1 MSRACEV
8 TTAPHIKRKKK
19 MFRSEKYAK
28 ELFLDP
34 EQDIYFLFGDE
45 ELPKLDRLM
54 FIDFETVECMYERGF
69 KHGLE
74 AALAY
79 LKQDPKTITQMAI
92 DGIFYV
98 QD

>member
-45 ELPKLDRLM
+45 ELPKLDRL
-54 FIDFETVECMYERGF
+54 ILTNQRTWLLG
-69 KHGLE
+69 HQRNS
-74 AALAY
+74 LA
-79 LKQDPKTITQMAI
+79 M
-92 DGIFYV
+92 
-98 QD
+98 